1 MSNSDDEYMPGRVKV
16 WTEILMELREMA
28 EIYLLHYSKECA
40 KVKLPQALNEGQ
52 RFQKP
57 ALFTRAVS
65 DNGAPFATGVNS
77 SRAMKAEQI

>member
-1 MSNSDDEYMPGRVKV
+1 MPGRLKV
-16 WTEILMELREMA
+16 WTEILMQLREVA
-28 EIYLLHYSKECA
+28 EIHLLHFSKECA

-57 ALFTRAVS
+57 ALFARAVS
-65 DNGAPFATGVNS
+65 DNGASFATGVNS